1 MSTQRENV
9 IPFIIDDKDIP
20 IEAELALIVGI
31 VGDKIKKPSLFKRSK
46 ERLTQVSKFY
56 WRLQVDTL
64 NERVILVDSLGLYGG
79 GTSVQDLSLSNII
92 ARLKA
97 IQDASTAKAYTES
110 LREANQNLIIAPQ
123 IYPLFDSSFTRSTF
137 DLVKKYVSEDVI
149 DTPLILPTFE
159 QDVSNELITLLN
171 EIPTFIEIK
180 DRLRETAQDWL
191 AEINSKI
198 NEIEQSFAGK
208 LHKLQ
213 EDVNQ
218 RIDQYKEKMEKTI
231 DSELE
236 KANQAAFR
244 ELSKFESSTLGLTG
258 MINPIQEQARKI
270 LNDVPSIETPK
281 FQNNM
286 KSFLETSRKQIEGIN
301 TEVKD
306 LENDRR
312 NLAKM
317 LNSITQQFMT
327 NKQSAIDE
335 YESKKAKALNEIDEL
350 RMDRDRNLANLVEM
364 RDSINRDT
372 NELIKKIDEVVNNRK
387 VAISKSALQGIGNIP
402 TDIIISLFLIKF
414 QDKDDVRY
422 FVIPPLSKPRSGSK
436 IDYPNAER
444 DSAIVGGKQAA
455 DKIAEE
461 LIFNRRLKSSFDALR
476 ATNYLATG
484 EFRGAVMQGLNYLL
498 EKNLISKKGY
508 KRIVEL
514 LENIDL

>member
-9 IPFIIDDKDIP
+9 IPFIVDDKEIP
-20 IEAELALIVGI
+20 IESELALIVGI
-31 VGDKIKKPSLFKRSK
+31 VGDKIKKSGIFKRSK
-46 ERLTQVSKFY
+46 ERFTQVSKFY

-64 NERVILVDSLGLYGG
+64 NDRVILVDSLGLYGG
-79 GTSVQDLSLSNII
+79 GTSVQDLTLSNIL

-97 IQDASTAKAYTES
+97 IQDATTAKAYTEN
-110 LREANQNLIIAPQ
+110 LREANQALIIGPQ
-123 IYPLFDSSFTRSTF
+123 IYPLFDQSFTRSTF

-159 QDVSNELITLLN
+159 QNVSNDLITLLN
-171 EIPTFIEIK
+171 EVPTFVETK
-180 DRLRETAQDWL
+180 DRLREIAQDWL
-191 AEINSKI
+191 AEINAKI
-198 NEIEQSFAGK
+198 NEIERTFAGK
-208 LHKLQ
+208 LQNLQ
-213 EDVNQ
+213 EDVNK
-218 RIDQYKEKMEKTI
+218 RIDQHQEKMEKNI
-231 DSELE
+231 DTELE

-270 LNDVPSIETPK
+270 LSDVPSIETPK

-286 KSFLETSRKQIEGIN
+286 KTFLENSRSQIEGIN
-301 TEVKD
+301 TEIKD
-306 LENDRR
+306 LENDRK
-312 NLAKM
+312 NLAKN

-327 NKQSAIDE
+327 NKQNAIDD
-335 YESKKAKALNEIDEL
+335 YENKKTKALNEIDEL
-350 RMDRDRNLANLVEM
+350 RMDRDRNLSNLVEM
-364 RDSINRDT
+364 RDGINRNT
-372 NELIKKIDEVVNNRK
+372 SELCKKIDEVVANRK
-387 VAISKSALQGIGNIP
+387 AAISKSAIQGIGNIP
-402 TDIIISLFLIKF
+402 ADILISLFLIKF

-422 FVIPPLSKPRSGSK
+422 FVIPPLCKPRTGSK

-444 DSAIVGGKQAA
+444 DSAIIGGKQAA

-461 LIFNRRLKSSFDALR
+461 LVFNRRLKSSFDALR

-484 EFRGAVMQGLNYLL
+484 EFRGAVMQGLDYLA

-508 KRIVEL
+508 RKIIEL